1 MSGRSRLISIGLPI
15 AGLCALAGGVW
26 LVATNR
32 PSVVS
37 EPSPRRPVTQPVA
50 DKVADTNSPAGGG
63 GLIGAVGI
71 SEPPGEPIAIA
82 AHVAGIVQSVEATVG
97 ADVRRGDVLF
107 RVDDRRAAAELAAR
121 QCQIDAAVADMEAL
135 RATVPT
141 REAAIASA
149 RAAQASAEARVLE
162 AEADLADRRNKLQL
176 GERLLR
182 TAVVSSEEVDNRR
195 FIMQQAEARV
205 ATARAAVAEAAAGVV
220 QAQAELARLV
230 SPVGGGPGPDIIAAE
245 KRIALA
251 QRESDKATTE
261 LEQFSVRS
269 PVDGRIIQINIRPG
283 EFAPASVPAE
293 GLVVIGRKGPTH
305 LRVEI
310 DEVDMP
316 RFRAELPAWASP
328 RGSVGIRYPL
338 SIAYVEPLVVPKR
351 GLSGRT
357 TDIVDTRVLQVV
369 YTLAD
374 EEPNL
379 GIGQQYDVFITPA
392 TIGETADGQ

>member
-50 DKVADTNSPAGGG
+50 EKVADTRSPAGGG

-82 AHVAGIVQSVEATVG
+82 AHGAGIVQSVEATVG

>member
-1 MSGRSRLISIGLPI
+1 MSGRSRLLSLGLPV
-15 AGLCALAGGVW
+15 AGLCALAGGIY
-26 LVATNR
+26 LVAANR
-32 PSVVS
+32 PPVMS
-37 EPSPRRPVTQPVA
+37 ESAPRRPVTQPRAETLAATGVQA
-50 DKVADTNSPAGGG
+50 G
-63 GLIGAVGI
+63 GLIGAVGT

-82 AHVAGIVQSVEATVG
+82 AHVAGIVETVEMTVG
-97 ADVRRGDVLF
+97 ADVRRGDLLF
-107 RVDDRRAAAELAAR
+107 RVDSRRAAAEVAAR
-121 QCQIDAAVADMEAL
+121 RGQIDAAVANMEAL

-162 AEADLADRRNKLQL
+162 ADADLADRRNKLQL

-195 FIMQQAEARV
+195 FVMQQAEARV

-230 SPVGGGPGPDIIAAE
+230 NPVGGGPGADIIAAE

-251 QRESDKATTE
+251 QRECDKASTE
-261 LEQFSVRS
+261 LEQFAVNS
-269 PVDGRIIQINIRPG
+269 PVDGRIIQINVRPG

-293 GLVVIGRKGPTH
+293 GLVVIARKGPTH

-316 RFRAELPAWASP
+316 RFRPELPAWASP

-338 SIAYVEPLVVPKR
+338 SFAYVEPLVVPKR

-369 YTLAD
+369 YTLAND
-374 EEPNL
+374 EPTI
-379 GIGQQYDVFITPA
+379 GIGQQYDVFITPVTVA
-392 TIGETADGQ
+392 ETGSDP

>member
-15 AGLCALAGGVW
+15 VGLSALAGGIY
-26 LVATNR
+26 LVAANR
-32 PSVVS
+32 PPVVS
-37 EPSPRRPVTQPVA
+37 ESSPRRPVTQPLA
-50 DKVADTNSPAGGG
+50 ETLAATGSQAG
-63 GLIGAVGI
+63 GLIGAVGT

-82 AHVAGIVQSVEATVG
+82 AHVAGIVETVEATVG

-107 RVDDRRAAAELAAR
+107 RVDDRLAAAEVAAR
-121 QCQIDAAVADMEAL
+121 KGQIDAAAADMEAL

-195 FIMQQAEARV
+195 FVMQQAEARV

-230 SPVGGGPGPDIIAAE
+230 SSVSGGPGPDIIAAE

-251 QRESDKATTE
+251 QRECDKAARE
-261 LEQFSVRS
+261 LEQFAVHS
-269 PVDGRIIQINIRPG
+269 PVDGRIIQINVRPG

-293 GLVVIGRKGPTH
+293 GLVVIARKGPAH

-316 RFRAELPAWASP
+316 RFRPELPAWASP

-338 SIAYVEPLVVPKR
+338 SFAYVEPLVVPKR

-369 YTLAD
+369 YTLD
-374 EEPNL
+374 GDEPNL

-392 TIGETADGQ
+392 TFAEAASER

>member
-1 MSGRSRLISIGLPI
+1 MSGRSRLLSIGLPVV
-15 AGLCALAGGVW
+15 GLCALAGGIY
-26 LVATNR
+26 LVAANR
-32 PSVVS
+32 PPVVS
-37 EPSPRRPVTQPVA
+37 ESSPRRPVTQPLA
-50 DKVADTNSPAGGG
+50 ETLAATGGQAG
-63 GLIGAVGI
+63 GLIGAVGT

-82 AHVAGIVQSVEATVG
+82 AHVAGIVETVEATVG
-97 ADVRRGDVLF
+97 ADVRRGDLLF
-107 RVDDRRAAAELAAR
+107 RVDSRRAAAEVAAR
-121 QCQIDAAVADMEAL
+121 RGQIDAAAADMEAL

-162 AEADLADRRNKLQL
+162 ADADLADRRNKLQL

-195 FIMQQAEARV
+195 FVMQQAEARV

-230 SPVGGGPGPDIIAAE
+230 NPAGGGPGADIIAAE

-251 QRESDKATTE
+251 QRECDKASTE
-261 LEQFSVRS
+261 LEQFAVHS
-269 PVDGRIIQINIRPG
+269 PVDGRIIQINVRPG

-293 GLVVIGRKGPTH
+293 GLVVIARKGPTH

-310 DEVDMP
+310 DEVDIP
-316 RFRAELPAWASP
+316 RFRPELPAWASP
-328 RGSVGIRYPL
+328 RGSVGFRYPL
-338 SIAYVEPLVVPKR
+338 SFAYVEPLVVPKR

-374 EEPNL
+374 DEPTI
-379 GIGQQYDVFITPA
+379 GIGQQYDVFITPVTVA
-392 TIGETADGQ
+392 ETASDP

>member
-1 MSGRSRLISIGLPI
+1 MSGRSRLISIGLPV
-15 AGLCALAGGVW
+15 AGLSALAGGIA
-26 LVATNR
+26 LVVMNR
-32 PSVVS
+32 PPAVN
-37 EPSPRRPVTQPVA
+37 ELSPRRPVTQPRA
-50 DKVADTNSPAGGG
+50 ETLAATGAQPG
-63 GLIGAVGI
+63 GLIGAVGT

-82 AHVAGIVQSVEATVG
+82 AHVAGIVETVEATVG

-107 RVDDRRAAAELAAR
+107 RVDDCLAAAEVAAR
-121 QCQIDAAVADMEAL
+121 KGQIDAAAADMEAL

-149 RAAQASAEARVLE
+149 RAAQTSAEARVLE

-195 FIMQQAEARV
+195 FVMQQAEARV

-230 SPVGGGPGPDIIAAE
+230 SSVSGGPGPDIIAAE

-251 QRESDKATTE
+251 ERECDKAARE
-261 LEQFSVRS
+261 LEQFAVHS
-269 PVDGRIIQINIRPG
+269 PVDGRIIQINVRPG

-316 RFRAELPAWASP
+316 RFRPELPAWASP

-338 SIAYVEPLVVPKR
+338 SFAYVEPLVVPKR

-369 YTLAD
+369 YTLD
-374 EEPNL
+374 GDEPNL

-392 TIGETADGQ
+392 TFAEAASER

>member
-1 MSGRSRLISIGLPI
+1 MSGRSRLISLGLPVT
-15 AGLCALAGGVW
+15 GLCALAGGIF

-32 PSVVS
+32 PPVMS
-37 EPSPRRPVTQPVA
+37 EAPPRQPVTQPRNETRA
-50 DKVADTNSPAGGG
+50 ATGAQTG
-63 GLIGAVGI
+63 GLIGAVGT

-82 AHVAGIVQSVEATVG
+82 AHVAGIVETVEAKVG
-97 ADVRRGDVLF
+97 AEVRRGDLLF
-107 RVDDRRAAAELAAR
+107 RVDSRRAAAEVAAR
-121 QCQIDAAVADMEAL
+121 RSQIDAAVADMEAL

-141 REAAIASA
+141 REATIASA

-162 AEADLADRRNKLQL
+162 ADADLADRRNKLQL

-195 FIMQQAEARV
+195 FVMQQAEARV

-230 SPVGGGPGPDIIAAE
+230 SPAGGGPGPDIIAAE

-251 QRESDKATTE
+251 QREFDKAVTE
-261 LEQFSVRS
+261 LDQFAVHS
-269 PVDGRIIQINIRPG
+269 PVDGRIIQINVRPG

-316 RFRAELPAWASP
+316 RFRHDLPAWASP

-338 SIAYVEPLVVPKR
+338 SFAYVEPLVVPKR

-369 YTLAD
+369 YTLD
-374 EEPNL
+374 DDEPNL
-379 GIGQQYDVFITPA
+379 GIGQQYDVFITPVTPA
-392 TIGETADGQ
+392 ETAGDP

>member
-1 MSGRSRLISIGLPI
+1 MSGRSRFISIGLPI
-15 AGLCALAGGVW
+15 VGLSALAGGIY
-26 LVATNR
+26 LVAANR
-32 PSVVS
+32 PPVVS
-37 EPSPRRPVTQPVA
+37 ESSPRRPVTQPLA
-50 DKVADTNSPAGGG
+50 ETLAATGSQAG
-63 GLIGAVGI
+63 GLIGAVGT

-82 AHVAGIVQSVEATVG
+82 AHVAGIVETVEATVG

-107 RVDDRRAAAELAAR
+107 RVDDRLAAAEVAAR
-121 QCQIDAAVADMEAL
+121 KGQIDAAAADMEAL

-195 FIMQQAEARV
+195 FVMQQAEARV

-230 SPVGGGPGPDIIAAE
+230 SSVSGGPGPDIIAAE

-251 QRESDKATTE
+251 QRECDKAARE
-261 LEQFSVRS
+261 LEQFAVHS
-269 PVDGRIIQINIRPG
+269 PVDGRIIQINVRPG

-293 GLVVIGRKGPTH
+293 GLVVIARKGPAH

-316 RFRAELPAWASP
+316 RFRPELPAWASP

-338 SIAYVEPLVVPKR
+338 SFAYVEPLVVPKR

-369 YTLAD
+369 YTLD
-374 EEPNL
+374 GDEPNL

-392 TIGETADGQ
+392 TFAEAASER

>member
-1 MSGRSRLISIGLPI
+1 MSGRSRLISIGLPV
-15 AGLCALAGGVW
+15 AGLSALAGGIA
-26 LVATNR
+26 LVVMNS
-32 PSVVS
+32 PPVVNES
-37 EPSPRRPVTQPVA
+37 SPRRPVTQPRA
-50 DKVADTNSPAGGG
+50 ETLAATGAQAG
-63 GLIGAVGI
+63 GLIGAVGT

-82 AHVAGIVQSVEATVG
+82 AHVAGIVETVEATVG

-107 RVDDRRAAAELAAR
+107 RVDDRLAAAELAAR
-121 QCQIDAAVADMEAL
+121 KGQIDAAAADMEAL

-195 FIMQQAEARV
+195 FVMQQAEARV

-230 SPVGGGPGPDIIAAE
+230 SSVSGGPGPDIIAAE

-251 QRESDKATTE
+251 QRECDKAARE
-261 LEQFSVRS
+261 LEQFAVHS
-269 PVDGRIIQINIRPG
+269 PVDGRIIQINVRPG

-293 GLVVIGRKGPTH
+293 GLVVIARKGPAH

-316 RFRAELPAWASP
+316 RFRPELPAWASP

-338 SIAYVEPLVVPKR
+338 SFAYVEPLVVPKR

-369 YTLAD
+369 YTLD
-374 EEPNL
+374 GDEPNL

-392 TIGETADGQ
+392 TFAEAASER

>member
-1 MSGRSRLISIGLPI
+1 MSGRSRLISTGLPFV
-15 AGLCALAGGVW
+15 GLAALAGGIY

-32 PSVVS
+32 PPVAGDT
-37 EPSPRRPVTQPVA
+37 PPRRPVTQPRAEVLA
-50 DKVADTNSPAGGG
+50 AARTEAG
-63 GLIGAVGI
+63 GLIGAVGT
-71 SEPPGEPIAIA
+71 SEPAGEPIAIA
-82 AHVAGIVQSVEATVG
+82 AHVAGIVETVAARIG
-97 ADVRRGDVLF
+97 AGVRRGDLLF
-107 RVDDRRAAAELAAR
+107 RVDDRRAAAEVAAR
-121 QCQIDAAVADMEAL
+121 RCQIDAAVADMEAL

-195 FIMQQAEARV
+195 FVMQQAEARV

-230 SPVGGGPGPDIIAAE
+230 SPDGGGPGPDIIAAE

-251 QRESDKATTE
+251 QREADKAATE
-261 LEQFSVRS
+261 LGQFAVYS
-269 PVDGRIIQINIRPG
+269 PVDGRIIQVNVRPG

-293 GLVVIGRKGPTH
+293 GLVVIGRNGPTH

-316 RFRAELPAWASP
+316 RFRPDLPAWASA
-328 RGSVGIRYPL
+328 RGSVGTRYPL
-338 SIAYVEPLVVPKR
+338 SFAYVEPLVVPKR

-374 EEPNL
+374 DAANL

-392 TIGETADGQ
+392 APAETGGAP

>member
-1 MSGRSRLISIGLPI
+1 MSGRSRLLSIGLPVV
-15 AGLCALAGGVW
+15 GLCALAGGIY
-26 LVATNR
+26 LVAANR
-32 PSVVS
+32 PPVVS
-37 EPSPRRPVTQPVA
+37 ESSPRRPVTQPLA
-50 DKVADTNSPAGGG
+50 ETLAATGGQAG
-63 GLIGAVGI
+63 GLIGAVGT

-82 AHVAGIVQSVEATVG
+82 AHVAGIVETVEATVG
-97 ADVRRGDVLF
+97 ADVRRGDLLF
-107 RVDDRRAAAELAAR
+107 RVDSRRAAAEVAAR
-121 QCQIDAAVADMEAL
+121 RGQIDAAAADMEAL

-162 AEADLADRRNKLQL
+162 ADADLADRRNKLQL

-195 FIMQQAEARV
+195 FVMQQAEARV

-230 SPVGGGPGPDIIAAE
+230 NPAGGGPGADIIAAE

-251 QRESDKATTE
+251 QRECDKASTE
-261 LEQFSVRS
+261 LEQFAVHS
-269 PVDGRIIQINIRPG
+269 PVDGRIIQINVRPG

-293 GLVVIGRKGPTH
+293 GLVVIARKGPTH

-310 DEVDMP
+310 DEVDIP
-316 RFRAELPAWASP
+316 RFRPELPAWASP

-338 SIAYVEPLVVPKR
+338 SFAYVEPLVVPKR

-374 EEPNL
+374 DEPTI
-379 GIGQQYDVFITPA
+379 GIGQQYDVFITPVTVA
-392 TIGETADGQ
+392 ETASDP

>member
-1 MSGRSRLISIGLPI
+1 MSGRSRLISIGLPV
-15 AGLCALAGGVW
+15 AGLSALAGGIA
-26 LVATNR
+26 LVVMNR
-32 PSVVS
+32 PPVVNES
-37 EPSPRRPVTQPVA
+37 SPRRPVTQPRA
-50 DKVADTNSPAGGG
+50 ETLAATGAQAG
-63 GLIGAVGI
+63 GLIGAVGT

-82 AHVAGIVQSVEATVG
+82 AHVAGIVETVEATVG
-97 ADVRRGDVLF
+97 TDVRRGDVLF
-107 RVDDRRAAAELAAR
+107 RVDDRLAAAEVAAR
-121 QCQIDAAVADMEAL
+121 KGQIEAAAADMEAL

-149 RAAQASAEARVLE
+149 RAAQTSAEARVLE

-195 FIMQQAEARV
+195 FVMQQAEARV

-230 SPVGGGPGPDIIAAE
+230 SSVGGGPGPDIIAAE

-251 QRESDKATTE
+251 ERECDKAARE
-261 LEQFSVRS
+261 LEQFAVHS
-269 PVDGRIIQINIRPG
+269 PVDGRIIQINVRPG

-293 GLVVIGRKGPTH
+293 GLVVIGRKGPAH

-316 RFRAELPAWASP
+316 RFRPELPAWASP

-338 SIAYVEPLVVPKR
+338 SFAYIEPLVVPKR

-369 YTLAD
+369 YTLD
-374 EEPNL
+374 GDEPNL

-392 TIGETADGQ
+392 TAAEAASER

>member
-1 MSGRSRLISIGLPI
+1 MDDLPTNTPPGAIAVRCVGVQKSFAAGETTVRVLRGTDFTARAGEMTFLVGPSGCDKTTLISI
-15 AGLCALAGGVW
+15 
-26 LVATNR
+26 
-32 PSVVS
+32 
-37 EPSPRRPVTQPVA
+37 
-50 DKVADTNSPAGGG
+50 
-63 GLIGAVGI
+63 IGAI
-71 SEPPGEPIAIA
+71 LSAD
-82 AHVAGIVQSVEATVG
+82 AGSVEVLG
-97 ADVRRGDVLF
+97 FDVRR
-107 RVDDRRAAAELAAR
+107 AR
-121 QCQIDAAVADMEAL
+121 GGRL
-135 RATVPT
+135 PT

-162 AEADLADRRNKLQL
+162 ADADLADRRNKLQL

-195 FIMQQAEARV
+195 FVMQQAEARV

-230 SPVGGGPGPDIIAAE
+230 NPVGGGPGADIIAAE

-251 QRESDKATTE
+251 QRECDKASTE
-261 LEQFSVRS
+261 LEQFAVHS
-269 PVDGRIIQINIRPG
+269 PVDGRIIQINVRPG

-293 GLVVIGRKGPTH
+293 GLVVIGRKGLTH

-316 RFRAELPAWASP
+316 RFRPELPAWASP

-338 SIAYVEPLVVPKR
+338 SFAYVEPLVVPKR

-369 YTLAD
+369 YTLAND
-374 EEPNL
+374 EPAI
-379 GIGQQYDVFITPA
+379 GIGQQYDVFITPVPVV
-392 TIGETADGQ
+392 ETDSDP

>member
-50 DKVADTNSPAGGG
+50 DKVADTISPAGGG

-369 YTLAD
+369 YTLND

>member
-1 MSGRSRLISIGLPI
+1 
-15 AGLCALAGGVW
+15 
-26 LVATNR
+26 VATNR

-50 DKVADTNSPAGGG
+50 EKVADTNSPAGGG

-379 GIGQQYDVFITPA
+379 GIGQQYDVFITPV